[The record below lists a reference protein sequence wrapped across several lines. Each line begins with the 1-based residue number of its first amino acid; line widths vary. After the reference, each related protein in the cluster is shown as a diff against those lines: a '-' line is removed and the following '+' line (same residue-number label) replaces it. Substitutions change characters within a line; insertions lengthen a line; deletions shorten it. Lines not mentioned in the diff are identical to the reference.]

1 MDHEARHEGTVSVPS
16 ETGCLLEGSD
26 ALFAQS
32 RTISNH
38 SSDLQNSAFMRMKK
52 AVLGSKGCR
61 IAYYGQNASCESVV
75 QKQMAWFSEKQV
87 FRECFENLI

>member
-52 AVLGSKGCR
+52 AVLD
-61 IAYYGQNASCESVV
+61 
-75 QKQMAWFSEKQV
+75 
-87 FRECFENLI
+87 